1 MNLNIGLS
9 AIQASQFAINTIS
22 HNLANASTEGYHRQD
37 VLLDTRRS
45 TIVDG
50 KAAGAGVN
58 VGQLRRIRN
67 NITET
72 AYTNSTSDLSRID
85 QSLMLESRIESILT
99 VGDGSIQ
106 DALNGLFDEMS
117 RLSANPGEISL
128 RNSVLNQAGNLASR
142 IRETSNQFVDI
153 KDGVKQ
159 QIQLEVDTLN
169 LEIEQLVGLQ
179 NQINATL
186 DDRVPNDLMDKRDRL
201 VNQIAERVDVQRF
214 EFVQNNMG
222 LGLAGSTV
230 NIGMTP
236 IRFET
241 VTDASGDIQIQLEG
255 GDRPVEFAGGRIAAL
270 LDVHNN
276 MIGGF
281 AGQVDTFAAE
291 LISQMD
297 QLHAVGIGIDGPFKT
312 LHGTRAVSD
321 VDLPLDESAVFPIEA
336 GELFVTITSPSGER
350 QTTGISIDPAT
361 DSLRDVAT
369 KITTINNVQAV
380 VDANTGK
387 MSVIA
392 QPGYHFDFT
401 GRLENTPDL
410 AGVAGTAIPSVVG
423 DYTGDQNQTYT
434 ITAIGTGEIGKTA
447 GLKVQVTD
455 ASGTVID
462 EIAVGDGYAA
472 GDPLELGQGVSLEL
486 GVGDLVAGD
495 NFEVVMVSNSDT
507 AGILSAVGLN
517 TFFSGND
524 AQSIDLDSRIK
535 GNPDAIATSQSGD
548 LADTDNLK
556 GFIEMRNQF
565 VNGEGA
571 TFENYLGELNSEIGF
586 RVQASISVQ
595 SSLSDLKF
603 QYASERDSVSGVD
616 VNEELINLTQY
627 QKTYEAAVQVVRS
640 MEAML
645 DELFQMIR

>member
-22 HNLANASTEGYHRQD
+22 QNLANASTEGYHRQD

-45 TIVDG
+45 TVVDG
-50 KAAGAGVN
+50 KVAGAGVN
-58 VGQLRRIRN
+58 VGELRRIRN

-85 QSLMLESRIESILT
+85 QSLMLESRIESVLT

-128 RNSVLNQAGNLASR
+128 RNSVLNQAGNLANR

-159 QIQLEVDTLN
+159 QLQLEVDTLN
-169 LEIEQLVGLQ
+169 LEIEELVELQ

-186 DDRVPNDLMDKRDRL
+186 EDRIPNDLLDKRDRL
-201 VNQIAERVDVQRF
+201 VNRIAERVDVQRF

-222 LGLAGSTV
+222 LGLAGSSV

-236 IRFET
+236 VRFET
-241 VTDASGDIQIQLEG
+241 VTDASGNIQVQLEG

-276 MIGGF
+276 VIERF
-281 AGQVDTFAAE
+281 SGQIDTFAAE

-297 QLHAVGIGIDGPFKT
+297 QLHAVGVGIDGSFKT

-321 VDLPLDESAVFPIEA
+321 VDLPLDESAVFPVEA

-350 QTTGISIDPAT
+350 QTTGITIDPAT

-369 KITTINNVQAV
+369 KITTISNVQAV
-380 VDANTGK
+380 VDSNTGK

-392 QPGYHFDFT
+392 QPGYQFDFT
-401 GRLENTPDL
+401 GRLETTPDL
-410 AGVAGTAIPSVVG
+410 AAVTGTSIPGLSG
-423 DYTGDQNQTYT
+423 NYTGEANQTYT
-434 ITAIGTGEIGKTA
+434 ITALGTGEIGKTV
-447 GLKVQVTD
+447 GLKVQVAD

-462 EIAVGDGYAA
+462 EIDVGDGYAA
-472 GDPLELGQGVSLEL
+472 GDPLELGQGVSLEF
-486 GVGDLVAGD
+486 GVGNLNAGD
-495 NFEVVMVSNSDT
+495 NFEVVMVADPDT
-507 AGILSAVGLN
+507 SGILSAVGLN

-524 AQSIDLDSRIK
+524 ARSIDLDSRIK
-535 GNPDAIATSQSGD
+535 GNPDLIATSQSGD

-556 GFIEMRNQF
+556 GLIEMRNQF
-565 VNGEGA
+565 VADGGA
-571 TFENYLGELNSEIGF
+571 TFENFLGELNSEIGF
-586 RVQASISVQ
+586 RVQASTSVQ

-640 MEAML
+640 MESML

>member
-153 KDGVKQ
+153 KNGVKQ

-186 DDRVPNDLMDKRDRL
+186 DNRVPNDLLDKRDRL

-455 ASGTVID
+455 ASGTVTD
-462 EIAVGDGYAA
+462 EIDVGDGYAA

-565 VNGEGA
+565 VNGKGA

>member
-37 VLLDTRRS
+37 VLLNTRRS

-50 KAAGAGVN
+50 KVAGSGVN

-142 IRETSNQFVDI
+142 IRETSSQFVDI

-169 LEIEQLVGLQ
+169 LEIEELVGLQ
-179 NQINATL
+179 NQINASIEG
-186 DDRVPNDLMDKRDRL
+186 RAPNDLLDKRDQL
-201 VNQIAERVDVQRF
+201 VNRIAERVDVQRF

-241 VTDASGDIQIQLEG
+241 VTDAAGDIQVQLEG

-312 LHGTRAVSD
+312 LQGARPVSD
-321 VDLPLDESAVFPIEA
+321 VDLPLAESAVFPIEA

-350 QTTGISIDPAT
+350 RTTGITIDPAT

-369 KITTINNVQAV
+369 KITTISNVQAV
-380 VDANTGK
+380 VDSNTGK

-401 GRLENTPDL
+401 GRMETTPDL
-410 AGVAGTAIPSVVG
+410 AGVTGSAIPAVGG

-434 ITAIGTGEIGKTA
+434 LTAIGTGEIGKTV
-447 GLKVQVTD
+447 GLKIQVAD
-455 ASGTVID
+455 SNGTVID
-462 EIAVGDGYAA
+462 ELEVGDGYAA
-472 GDPLELGQGVSLEL
+472 GDPLDLGQGVSLQL

-495 NFEVVMVSNSDT
+495 NFDVVVVANSDT
-507 AGILSAVGLN
+507 SGLLSAIGLN
-517 TFFSGND
+517 NFFTGQD
-524 AQSIDLDSRIK
+524 AGSIGLDSRIK

-548 LADTDNLK
+548 LADTNNLK
-556 GFIEMRNQF
+556 GLIEMRNQF
-565 VNGEGA
+565 VDGKGA

-595 SSLSDLKF
+595 GSLSDLQF
-603 QYASERDSVSGVD
+603 LYATERDSVSGVD
-616 VNEELINLTQY
+616 VNEELISLTQY
-627 QKTYEAAVQVVRS
+627 QKTYEAAIQVVRS

>member
-50 KAAGAGVN
+50 KVAGAGVN

-85 QSLMLESRIESILT
+85 QSLMLESRIESVLT

-106 DALNGLFDEMS
+106 DAMNGLFDEMS

-153 KDGVKQ
+153 QDGVKQ

-169 LEIEQLVGLQ
+169 FEIEELVDLQ

-222 LGLAGSTV
+222 LGLAGSSV

-241 VTDASGDIQIQLEG
+241 VTDAAGNIQVQLEE

-276 MIGGF
+276 VIGRF
-281 AGQVDTFAAE
+281 SGQIDTFASE

-297 QLHAVGIGIDGPFKT
+297 QLHAVGVGINGSFKT
-312 LHGTRAVSD
+312 LHGTRSVSD
-321 VDLPLDESAVFPIEA
+321 VDLPLADSAVFPIEA

-380 VDANTGK
+380 VDGNTGK

-392 QPGYHFDFT
+392 QPGYQFDFT
-401 GRLENTPDL
+401 GRLESTPDL
-410 AGVAGTAIPSVVG
+410 AGVTGTSIPSIGG
-423 DYTGDQNQTYT
+423 DYTGTENQTYT
-434 ITAIGTGEIGKTA
+434 ITALGTGEIGKTA
-447 GLKVQVTD
+447 GLKVQVAD

-462 EIAVGDGYAA
+462 EINVGDGYAA
-472 GDPLELGQGVSLEL
+472 GDRLELGQGVSLEL
-486 GVGDLVAGD
+486 SVGDLVAGD
-495 NFEVVMVSNSDT
+495 NFEVVMVADSDT
-507 AGILSAVGLN
+507 TGVLSAVGLN
-517 TFFSGND
+517 TFFSGHD
-524 AQSIDLDSRIK
+524 ARSIDLDSRIK

-548 LADTDNLK
+548 LADTNNLK
-556 GFIEMRNQF
+556 GLIEMRNQF
-565 VNGEGA
+565 VAGEGT
-571 TFENYLGELNSEIGF
+571 TFENFLGELNSEIGF

-595 SSLSDLKF
+595 GSLSDLKF
-603 QYASERDSVSGVD
+603 QYATERDSVSGVD

-627 QKTYEAAVQVVRS
+627 QKTYEAAVQVVRA
-640 MEAML
+640 MESML
-645 DELFQMIR
+645 DELFQMVR

>member
-37 VLLDTRRS
+37 VLLNTRRS

-50 KAAGAGVN
+50 KVAGSGVN

-142 IRETSNQFVDI
+142 IRETSSQFVDI

-169 LEIEQLVGLQ
+169 LEIEELVGLQ
-179 NQINATL
+179 NQINASIEG
-186 DDRVPNDLMDKRDRL
+186 RAPNDLLDKRDQL
-201 VNQIAERVDVQRF
+201 VNRIAERVDVQRF
-214 EFVQNNMG
+214 EFVQNKMG

-241 VTDASGDIQIQLEG
+241 VTDAAGGIQVQLEN

-312 LHGTRAVSD
+312 LQGARPVSD
-321 VDLPLDESAVFPIEA
+321 VDLPLAESAVFPIEA

-350 QTTGISIDPAT
+350 RTTGITIDPAT

-369 KITTINNVQAV
+369 KITTISKVQAV
-380 VDANTGK
+380 VDSNTGK

-401 GRLENTPDL
+401 GRMETAPDL
-410 AGVAGTAIPSVVG
+410 AGVTGSAIPAVG
-423 DYTGDQNQTYT
+423 GNYTGDQNQAYT
-434 ITAIGTGEIGKTA
+434 LTAIGTGEIGKTV
-447 GLKVQVTD
+447 GLKIQVAD
-455 ASGTVID
+455 SNGTVID
-462 EIAVGDGYAA
+462 ELEVGDGYAA
-472 GDPLELGQGVSLEL
+472 GDPLDLGQGVSLQL

-495 NFEVVMVSNSDT
+495 NFDVVVVANSDT
-507 AGILSAVGLN
+507 SGLLSAIGLN
-517 TFFSGND
+517 NFFTGQD
-524 AQSIDLDSRIK
+524 AGSIDLDSRIK

-548 LADTDNLK
+548 LADTNNLK
-556 GFIEMRNQF
+556 GLIEMRNQF
-565 VNGEGA
+565 VDGKGA

-595 SSLSDLKF
+595 GSLSDLQF
-603 QYASERDSVSGVD
+603 LYATERDSVSGVD
-616 VNEELINLTQY
+616 VNEELISLTQY
-627 QKTYEAAVQVVRS
+627 QKTYEAAIQVVRS

>member
-1 MNLNIGLS
+1 
-9 AIQASQFAINTIS
+9 
-22 HNLANASTEGYHRQD
+22 
-37 VLLDTRRS
+37 
-45 TIVDG
+45 
-50 KAAGAGVN
+50 
-58 VGQLRRIRN
+58 
-67 NITET
+67 
-72 AYTNSTSDLSRID
+72 
-85 QSLMLESRIESILT
+85 
-99 VGDGSIQ
+99 
-106 DALNGLFDEMS
+106 
-117 RLSANPGEISL
+117 
-128 RNSVLNQAGNLASR
+128 

-153 KDGVKQ
+153 KNGVKQ

-186 DDRVPNDLMDKRDRL
+186 DDRVPNDLLDKRDRL

-462 EIAVGDGYAA
+462 EIDVGDGYAA

-565 VNGEGA
+565 VNGKGA